1 MFIDKLIIKKKFG
14 CRSAHPTV
22 TTPSIFRLT
31 YLNPIPRS
39 SGKAVFVCWGN
50 VSIFFISV
58 IVCW

>member
-1 MFIDKLIIKKKFG
+1 MFIDKLIIKKKN
-14 CRSAHPTV
+14 SAHPTE

-31 YLNPIPRS
+31 YLNPILRS